1 MTKNHFLN
9 SLKFGTIVD
18 NWKKGSVVAVHNK
31 DNKQIINNYR
41 HVFLLSMSYK
51 VFGKLIFDAIFKFM
65 IEINLL
71 SSIPLDFKAIEA
83 ATRGIPKKKAFL
95 EISQIF
101 RRPATLLKKRHWHSC
116 FPVNFAKFLRI
127 EQLWTTASKEND
139 YVLINLF

>member
-9 SLKFGTIVD
+9 SLKFGTIAD
-18 NWKKGSVVAVHNK
+18 HWKKGSVVAVHNK

-71 SSIPLDFKAIEA
+71 SSIPLDFKAREA
-83 ATRGIPKKKAFL
+83 ATRGILKKKAFL

-101 RRPATLLKKRHWHSC
+101 RKT
-116 FPVNFAKFLRI
+116 FVPVP
-127 EQLWTTASKEND
+127 
-139 YVLINLF
+139 LF